1 MYQDSAVDYTEI
13 PVTEIRQQ
21 LEYAKVICEDLFN
34 KFAVKN
40 KEECMCGGATETKL
54 SMLLDFIHEAISW
67 CTLLDMNQALN
78 EKNIKEEI

>member
-34 KFAVKN
+34 IFAVKS
-40 KEECMCGGATETKL
+40 KEKCLCGFATETKL

-67 CTLLDMNQALN
+67 CTLLDIDQALN
-78 EKNIKEEI
+78 QKIIKEEI

>member
-1 MYQDSAVDYTEI
+1 MYQNSAVDYTEI

-34 KFAVKN
+34 KFAVKSRE
-40 KEECMCGGATETKL
+40 KCLCGCATETKL

-67 CTLLDMNQALN
+67 CTLIDMNQSLN
-78 EKNIKEEI
+78 EKIIKEEI